1 MKLFKLTVVKIMN
14 KIPNSFT
21 QIAMVV
27 LMAISFSACE
37 KDSADILKASLVGCE
52 EHVVSACSQDPTK
65 TNLRI
70 KNNSDFDFCNVV
82 INLDDG
88 LVNCGALRKGET
100 TCYRAF
106 KTVYNYGYVQLLIDG
121 REFNL
126 IPTDFTGETPL
137 GVGKFAYLL
146 DIPDI
151 KAEYVSITIL
161 VE

>member
-1 MKLFKLTVVKIMN
+1 MKLFNLNIVKMMKKVPI
-14 KIPNSFT
+14 FLT

-27 LMAISFSACE
+27 LMTIAFSACE
-37 KDSADILKASLVGCE
+37 KDSVNSTKDRLVSCD
-52 EHVVSACSQDPTK
+52 EHVVSKCSEDPTK

-70 KNNSDFDFCNVV
+70 KNNSNFDFCNLV
-82 INLDDG
+82 INLDDVM
-88 LVNCGALRKGET
+88 VNCGALNKGET

-106 KTVYNYGYVQLLIDG
+106 DTVYRYGYVQLFIDG
-121 REFNL
+121 KEFSM
-126 IPTDFTGETPL
+126 IPTDYTGETPL

-151 KAEYVSITIL
+151 NADYVSLTLL